1 MIQKL
6 TYFNGVFFLETLVGG
21 SDEPL
26 KEAISTGI
34 GLLLRTKV
42 RSIVVL
48 GKCGSGV
55 SSTSCSI
62 SEGLRELK
70 LKKWEILN
78 CLYTE
83 IPDSVFEKT
92 IVYVYGWFGIWNDNL
107 CSVDQAKTAC
117 QSLIRILNETTK
129 VKIIIG
135 MRSDMF
141 MKYHGELKVDD
152 FQKRLFEHKIIL
164 DNANTTEDAKYAYLY
179 ENIRRKCQK
188 DDCVFQKMTCE
199 MIQTGKDN
207 AVGMF
212 LKLKLME
219 RYHDQIHDYKGEWD
233 ISMAIRDH
241 FISLENDETKR
252 HVYAWIVYIC
262 FKGQFK
268 QNEQF
273 DTELVETIGFQIDK
287 SPINE
292 NDKDVC
298 RYFKM
303 RNSYSENNDSP
314 SNAHYVFWHPF
325 IYICAFKYLFEKDP
339 ELVMKYCNV
348 DAILQ
353 LVRPKEA
360 EISYF
365 EVTANEHC
373 INLFN
378 ERIHELNLAERYKN
392 NPLVKSRLCG
402 SKRESQEL
410 H

>member
-1 MIQKL
+1 M
-6 TYFNGVFFLETLVGG
+6 FFLETLVGG
-21 SDEPL
+21 SDEHL
-26 KEAISTGI
+26 KEAISIGI
-34 GLLLRTKV
+34 ELLLRSKV
-42 RSIVVL
+42 KSIVVL
-48 GKCGSGV
+48 GKWGSGV

-62 SEGLRELK
+62 SEGFR
-70 LKKWEILN
+70 KWNNWDILY
-78 CLYTE
+78 CRYTE
-83 IPDSVFEKT
+83 IPDTINEKT
-92 IVYVYGWFGIWNDNL
+92 IVCVYGWFGIWNDDL
-107 CSVDQAKTAC
+107 CSVDEAKTAC
-117 QSLIRILNETTK
+117 LSLIRILNETTK
-129 VKIIIG
+129 VKFIIG
-135 MRSDMF
+135 MRSDLYRN
-141 MKYHGELKVDD
+141 YHGVLKIDD
-152 FQKRLFEHKIIL
+152 FQKHLFEHEIIL
-164 DNANTTEDAKYAYLY
+164 DSANTTEDAKYAYLY
-179 ENIRRKCQK
+179 ENMRKKCQK

-292 NDKDVC
+292 NDEDLC

-339 ELVMKYCNV
+339 EIVMKYCNV